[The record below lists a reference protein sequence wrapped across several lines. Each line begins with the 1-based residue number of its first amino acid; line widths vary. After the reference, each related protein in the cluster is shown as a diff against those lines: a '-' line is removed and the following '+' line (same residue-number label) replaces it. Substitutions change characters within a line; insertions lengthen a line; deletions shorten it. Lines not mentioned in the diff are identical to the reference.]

1 MTPWPYKAEYLP
13 LLINDAQHF
22 PTYPLAE
29 TEAQAILHLAK
40 CNLRLF
46 SKLNKDD
53 LLLRLSLGVSLKPL
67 FLTQTF

>member
-1 MTPWPYKAEYLP
+1 MTPWPYKSEYLP

-29 TEAQAILHLAK
+29 AEAQATLYLAK
-40 CNLRLF
+40 LNL
-46 SKLNKDD
+46 SKLNKDN